1 LKRLFALVVLACA
14 VAGVLVS
21 AAPAGSISDIDPC
34 PRGSNGNLIC
44 PVGTEGIAYS
54 IKFHG
59 DEDPICAPGDDKW
72 YAANGSVPPGLT
84 LADNGQLSG
93 TPTQAGTYSVW
104 LELKLPDYF
113 IPEENRGCSSRDNS
127 EEPVTITI
135 NPGIPRL
142 VIGPESAPPG
152 TVSAQYSL
160 QMTATVSDP
169 KTWTINSGALPAGL
183 TLDPATGLISG
194 TPTSA
199 GTYTFEVLARVNADA
214 RTDTKTLGIVVRDAL
229 AISAT
234 DPFSPTRRA
243 PAEVTA
249 PFSAILAATG
259 GDGVYTW
266 SLASGALPPGL
277 TLNAGLIVGTPTV
290 AGDYRFVV
298 RVADAEGRVAN
309 YAARV
314 TVAAKLAFL
323 TPRLLLPGTVGKS
336 YRAKLATTG
345 GVKPV
350 AWRLVRGPL
359 PRGVRFD
366 RFLGILYGF
375 PTRPGRST
383 FTIEARDE
391 LGVVTTRVFRLVVK
405 PALKPKLKR
414 PRT

>member
-93 TPTQAGTYSVW
+93 TPTQAGTYSFW

-277 TLNAGLIVGTPTV
+277 TLNAGLIEGTPTV